1 MENIV
6 IDKKMVPP
14 GYVMCFN
21 SDCPRHGECLR
32 WIVGQQA
39 SDNLRVATTV
49 LPSVLKLSRCT
60 YYRKAETLR
69 MAWGFSKLFEDVKRK
84 DAKPLR
90 DAMVEYLGGNGTYSR
105 YRLGRRMLSPQQQDY
120 ILDLFRRRGY
130 TEGLEFDNYV
140 TTYDLDH

>member
-1 MENIV
+1 MKNIV
-6 IDKKMVPP
+6 IDKEMVPP

-21 SDCPRHGECLR
+21 SDCPRHEECLR

-90 DAMVEYLGGNGTYSR
+90 DAMVDYLGGNGTYSR

-120 ILDLFRRRGY
+120 ILNLFRRRGY

>member
-6 IDKKMVPP
+6 IEKEMVPA

-21 SDCPRHGECLR
+21 NSCQQCEKCLR
-32 WIVGQQA
+32 WIVSQQVGDA
-39 SDNLRVATTV
+39 FRVGTTV
-49 LPSVLKLSRCT
+49 LPSVLKLNSCP
-60 YYRKAETLR
+60 YYRKGEIQL
-69 MAWGFSKLFEDVKRK
+69 MAWGFTKLFAEVKRK

-105 YRLGRRMLSPQQQDY
+105 YRLGRRMLSPRQQAH
-120 ILDLFRRRGY
+120 ILTLFRRKGY
-130 TEGLEFDNYV
+130 VEGLEFDNYV

>member
-1 MENIV
+1 MKNIV
-6 IDKKMVPP
+6 IDKEMVPP

-21 SDCPRHGECLR
+21 SDCPQHEECLR
-32 WIVGQQA
+32 WIAGQQA

-60 YYRKAETLR
+60 YYRKAELQL

-90 DAMVEYLGGNGTYSR
+90 DAMVNYLGSNGTYSR
-105 YRLGRRMLSPQQQDY
+105 YRLGRKKLSPQQQDY
-120 ILDLFRRRGY
+120 ILNLFRRSGY
-130 TEGLEFDNYV
+130 TEGLEFDHYV
-140 TTYDLDH
+140 TTYDFDH